1 MTRSIF
7 PRTVGFG
14 AGLLALVL
22 VVYSVFGILW
32 GLWRPTMTATAVE
45 GGGFAIDSTSNAQ
58 FQGFG
63 SFVVATALLA
73 GVISFGVFKY
83 AKARRGLGTMM
94 YLAILA
100 VIGSLA
106 FWLVGGFVA
115 PTMPDVSS
123 AVGSQVEW
131 TPTFAPGLG
140 LSAAPFI
147 SLLVYW
153 SGLYLVIGDSRDD
166 DASGGVGISQPVE
179 VGQPLY

>member
-1 MTRSIF
+1 MARSIF

-63 SFVVATALLA
+63 TFVVATALLA

-83 AKARRGLGTMM
+83 AKA
-94 YLAILA
+94 
-100 VIGSLA
+100 
-106 FWLVGGFVA
+106 
-115 PTMPDVSS
+115 
-123 AVGSQVEW
+123 
-131 TPTFAPGLG
+131 
-140 LSAAPFI
+140 
-147 SLLVYW
+147 
-153 SGLYLVIGDSRDD
+153 
-166 DASGGVGISQPVE
+166 
-179 VGQPLY
+179 